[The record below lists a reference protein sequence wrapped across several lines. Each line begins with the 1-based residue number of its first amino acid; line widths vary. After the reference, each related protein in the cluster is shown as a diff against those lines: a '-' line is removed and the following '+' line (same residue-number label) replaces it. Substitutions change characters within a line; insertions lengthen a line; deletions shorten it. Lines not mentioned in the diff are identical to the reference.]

1 MCLVTHGTLQLFLIC
16 YMDKTFKLLCF
27 VLAIT
32 ICSKCTTFDQL
43 FLRKFIKT
51 DARAG
56 GIKQLLYMH
65 MHYAMHTRCHDL
77 LCMAVF
83 FVCVCVYS
91 LAFEMDELL
100 GMVIDAKFMIPLF
113 DLSWTSNFQ
122 LADVG
127 NDLHWL
133 VYNSAAELSCV
144 SRLFLLIL

>member
-1 MCLVTHGTLQLFLIC
+1 MTRGFCPYTQWAQLVPGEKWGGGELFYLLFYRPYMCLVTHRTLQLFLIC

-56 GIKQLLYMH
+56 GVKQLLYMH

-83 FVCVCVYS
+83 CVCVCV
-91 LAFEMDELL
+91 F
-100 GMVIDAKFMIPLF
+100 I
-113 DLSWTSNFQ
+113 
-122 LADVG
+122 
-127 NDLHWL
+127 H
-133 VYNSAAELSCV
+133 
-144 SRLFLLIL
+144 